1 MTIYWILFSL
11 MRGCGI
17 NTNLL
22 LSTFSRAKL
31 QFFCEIL
38 IITVIF
44 DKVTV

>member
-22 LSTFSRAKL
+22 LSTFSHAKL
-31 QFFCEIL
+31 QFFCEIS